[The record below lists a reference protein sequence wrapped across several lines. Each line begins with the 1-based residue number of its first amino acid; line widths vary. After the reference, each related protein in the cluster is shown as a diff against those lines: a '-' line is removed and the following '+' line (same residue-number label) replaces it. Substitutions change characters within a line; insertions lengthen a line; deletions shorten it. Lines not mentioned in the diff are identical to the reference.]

1 MLVKTIFSGCKYM
14 HEKEYGIINSEL
26 IYNGPVKLRLDTF
39 RVNGKIFTKE
49 VVEHNASVGII
60 PITNNGEI
68 VLIKQYRH
76 AVDEYLIEIPAG
88 KIENE
93 ENPIE
98 AAKRELEEETGYRG
112 ELTPLTQCYL
122 APGYDTEMM
131 YLLIAKNICKAD
143 NSLLKDDDEN
153 ISNMIVKLDDAL
165 CYCFNGYIRDCK
177 TITAI
182 LLYYTSFNKT
192 K

>member
-1 MLVKTIFSGCKYM
+1 M
-14 HEKEYGIINSEL
+14 HKKEYRTINSEL

-39 RVNGKIFTKE
+39 GVNGKIFTKE

-88 KIENE
+88 KIENG
-93 ENPIE
+93 ENPYV
-98 AAKRELEEETGYRG
+98 AAKRELEEETGYNG
-112 ELTPLTQCYL
+112 DLTPLTQCYL

-131 YLLIAKNICKAD
+131 HLFIAKNICRAD
-143 NSLLKDDDEN
+143 NSLLMDDDEN
-153 ISNMIVKLDDAL
+153 ISNMIIKLDDAL
-165 CYCFNGYIRDCK
+165 CYCFNGDIRDCK

-182 LLYYTSFNKT
+182 LLYHHT
-192 K
+192 KSSSKAK

>member
-1 MLVKTIFSGCKYM
+1 M

>member
-1 MLVKTIFSGCKYM
+1 M
-14 HEKEYGIINSEL
+14 HEKEQGIINSEL

-76 AVDEYLIEIPAG
+76 AVNEYLIEIPAG
-88 KIENE
+88 KMENE

-112 ELTPLTQCYL
+112 ELTALTQCYL

-131 YLLIAKNICKAD
+131 YLFVAKDICKVD
-143 NSLLKDDDEN
+143 NSLLMDGDEN
-153 ISNMIVKLDDAL
+153 ISNRIVKLDDAL

-182 LLYYTSFNKT
+182 LLYHTLFNKT

>member
-1 MLVKTIFSGCKYM
+1 M
-14 HEKEYGIINSEL
+14 HEKEHGIINSEL

-131 YLLIAKNICKAD
+131 YLFIANDICKAD

-165 CYCFNGYIRDCK
+165 RYCFNGHIRDCK

-182 LLYYTSFNKT
+182 LLYHASFNKT

>member
-1 MLVKTIFSGCKYM
+1 
-14 HEKEYGIINSEL
+14 
-26 IYNGPVKLRLDTF
+26 
-39 RVNGKIFTKE
+39 
-49 VVEHNASVGII
+49 
-60 PITNNGEI
+60 
-68 VLIKQYRH
+68 
-76 AVDEYLIEIPAG
+76 
-88 KIENE
+88 
-93 ENPIE
+93 NPIE

-131 YLLIAKNICKAD
+131 HLFIAKDICKAG

-182 LLYYTSFNKT
+182 LLYQTSFNKT